1 MLNDKNRAIFP
12 LNIDFM
18 EKRYKSLSI
27 FEFQKRF
34 PDDRSCYEYL
44 ADMKWKDGYFCKKCN
59 HNHYCKGINEFD
71 RQCTKC
77 GRLESPKA
85 GTLFHKCKFS
95 LLKAFYIVY
104 YVSTDKNGVSSGEL
118 SRRLELRQKTCW
130 FFKQKVMKAMESSQN
145 FPMMGKVE
153 VDESYVGGQ
162 DDKALGR
169 NEGKKKIM
177 VVGIERGLG
186 GVSRWYG
193 RVIETASKVNLGGFM
208 KDFIDKDA
216 EVKTDCWSGYK
227 GMEEHF
233 PKLVREKSGKK
244 GENFKQMHRVIMM
257 FKAWLRGTHHA
268 VRNLQP
274 YINEYTYRYNRHK
287 MKEGIFENLMQ
298 RMVEKPPYPYKS
310 FI

>member
-1 MLNDKNRAIFP
+1 
-12 LNIDFM
+12 M

-27 FEFQKRF
+27 FEFQERF

-44 ADMKWKDGYFCKKCN
+44 ANIKWKGGFSCKKCG
-59 HNHYCKGINEFD
+59 HTHFCKGVNEFD

-85 GTLFHKCKFS
+85 GTLFHNCKFS

-130 FFKQKVMKAMESSQN
+130 LFKRKVMNAMESSQN

-153 VDESYVGGQ
+153 VDETYVGGQ
-162 DDKALGR
+162 DDQALGR

-177 VVGIERGLG
+177 VVGIERGVG

-193 RVIETASKVNLGGFM
+193 RVIETASKINLGGFM
-208 KDFIDKDA
+208 RDHIDNKA
-216 EVKTDCWSGYK
+216 KVKTDCWSGYK
-227 GMEEHF
+227 GMEADF
-233 PKLVREKSGKK
+233 PNHVREKSGKK
-244 GENFKQMHRVIMM
+244 GENFNQMHRVIMM
-257 FKAWLRGTHHA
+257 FKAWLRGTHHS

-274 YINEYTYRYNRHK
+274 YIDEYTYRYNRHK
-287 MKEGIFENLMQ
+287 MKVGIFENLMQ
-298 RMVEKPPYPYKS
+298 RMVAKPPYPYKA

>member
-1 MLNDKNRAIFP
+1 MAI
-12 LNIDFM
+12 LLVSAEFM
-18 EKRYKSLSI
+18 KKRYKSLSI
-27 FEFQKRF
+27 FEFQNRF

-44 ADMKWKDGYFCKKCN
+44 ANMKWNDGYVCKKCN
-59 HNHYCKGINEFD
+59 HTHYCKGINEFD

-85 GTLFHKCKFS
+85 GTLFHNCKFS
-95 LLKAFYIVY
+95 LLKVFYIVY

-130 FFKQKVMKAMESSQN
+130 FFRQKVMKAMESSQS

-153 VDESYVGGQ
+153 VDESYVGCQ

-193 RVIETASKVNLGGFM
+193 RVIETASRVNIGGFM
-208 KDFIDKDA
+208 KDHIDKEA

-227 GMEEHF
+227 GMEAHF
-233 PKLVREKSGKK
+233 PKLIREKSVKK
-244 GENFKQMHRVIMM
+244 GANFKQMNRVIKM
-257 FKAWLRGTHHA
+257 FKA
-268 VRNLQP
+268 
-274 YINEYTYRYNRHK
+274 
-287 MKEGIFENLMQ
+287 
-298 RMVEKPPYPYKS
+298 
-310 FI
+310 